1 MLKHLIKI
9 SGILL
14 LFVLVACGGT
24 IESVE
29 PSQSEQPE
37 QVEEA
42 APVQMENAAEEEI
55 MAEEEVLTVAG
66 KPQLIEFYAD
76 W

>member
-29 PSQSEQPE
+29 PSQSEQSE
-37 QVEEA
+37 QGEEA
-42 APVQMENAAEEEI
+42 APVQVENAAGD
-55 MAEEEVLTVAG
+55 EEVLTVSG